1 MKTKDFDI
9 VSWRETDEQTTA

>member
-9 VSWRETDEQTTA
+9 VSWRETDKQTTA